1 MRYIGAMDAS
11 AAVFEAMIVPHRSLS
26 ARGMRFLIAAICSVS
41 LFMSALFWW
50 LGAWPIAGFNGI
62 EITLA
67 VVLLRIN
74 ARAARAS
81 ELLLLDEGSLRIV
94 RTAPDGTRQ
103 ERRLPAAWL
112 NVVVQERQ
120 GRAPGLWLVGQ
131 GRHEEIARSL
141 GEDEKLDLA
150 AALRAALHR
159 LRNPVF
165 DNPQLDEA

>member
-1 MRYIGAMDAS
+1 MDAS
-11 AAVFEAMIVPHRSLS
+11 ASLFEAMIVPHRSLS
-26 ARGMRFLIAAICSVS
+26 ARGMRVLIGGLCSLS
-41 LFMSALFWW
+41 LFTSVLFWW

-62 EITLA
+62 EITVA
-67 VVLLRIN
+67 VVLLRLN
-74 ARAARAS
+74 VRAARAS
-81 ELLLLDEGSLRIV
+81 EMLLLDQGSLRIV

-103 ERRLPAAWL
+103 ERRLAAAWL

-120 GRAPGLWLVGQ
+120 GRVPGLWLVGQ
-131 GRHEEIARSL
+131 GQQEEIAKSL

-165 DNPQLDEA
+165 DNPQLDDG

>member
-1 MRYIGAMDAS
+1 MDAS

-26 ARGMRFLIAAICSVS
+26 ARGMRLLIGGLGGVGLFTSV
-41 LFMSALFWW
+41 LFWW
-50 LGAWPIAGFNGI
+50 LGAWPIAGFNGV
-62 EITLA
+62 ELALA

-81 ELLLLDEGSLRIV
+81 EMLLLDEGSLRIV

-120 GRAPGLWLVGQ
+120 GRVPGLWLVGQ
-131 GRHEEIARSL
+131 GRQEEVAKTL
-141 GEDEKLDLA
+141 GEHEKLDLA
-150 AALRAALHR
+150 NALRAALHR
-159 LRNPVF
+159 LRHPVF
-165 DNPQLDEA
+165 DNPQLGDG